1 LAGFIGAKEVCATT
15 GFRILVHVF
24 SPVARNHN
32 MPRISS
38 REYKLMLNA
47 AKFAGDED
55 QLNAAAGALWRD
67 LAAIIVPSAVAV
79 SGTDDIERKRR
90 QVRFFDTRDTW
101 LRSNDYV
108 VRERVDL
115 EHAERE
121 LTLKFRHPDR
131 FISQDRDMTPADGL
145 EADLK
150 FEEDIKPPFQALYS
164 FSSTVLVKEGTALE
178 TLKDVSR
185 LYPGLAEAVDEF
197 PKAEPLSVVGGFTA
211 YERVI
216 KGTSFQ
222 IRKDPEVCACC
233 SLTLWYDSEAGDT
246 PVVAEFSF
254 KYEDEKEAYTAK
266 MARRAYD
273 AFMDIQARLGDWIDP
288 RSMTKTAYIYAQA
301 GK

>member
-1 LAGFIGAKEVCATT
+1 
-15 GFRILVHVF
+15 
-24 SPVARNHN
+24 
-32 MPRISS
+32 MPNICS
-38 REYKLMLNA
+38 REYKLMLRA
-47 AKFAGDED
+47 SKFAGDEGK
-55 QLNAAAGALWRD
+55 LTSSAGALWRD

-90 QVRFFDTRDTW
+90 QVRFFDTRDKW

-115 EHAERE
+115 ENNERE

-131 FISQDRDMTPADGL
+131 FISQDRDMTPAEGPD
-145 EADLK
+145 ADLK

-164 FSSTVLVKEGTALE
+164 FSSTVLVKEDTALD
-178 TLKDVSR
+178 TLKDVNK
-185 LYPGLAEAVDEF
+185 LYPGLAGAVEDF

-222 IRKDPEVCACC
+222 IRKDPEVCAQC
-233 SLTLWYDSEAGDT
+233 SLTLWYEGEDGDT

-254 KYEDEKEAYTAK
+254 KYQDDKEAYTAK
-266 MARRAYD
+266 MARRAYA
-273 AFMDIQARLGDWIDP
+273 AFMDIQARLGDWIDNG
-288 RSMTKTAYIYAQA
+288 SMTKTAYVYARDR
-301 GK
+301 K

>member
-1 LAGFIGAKEVCATT
+1 
-15 GFRILVHVF
+15 
-24 SPVARNHN
+24 
-32 MPRISS
+32 MPTITS

-47 AKFAGDED
+47 EKFAGDEAK
-55 QLNAAAGALWRD
+55 LTTSAGALWRD

-79 SGTDDIERKRR
+79 SGTDDVERKRR
-90 QVRFFDTRDTW
+90 QVRFFDTQDKW

-108 VRERVDL
+108 VRERLDL
-115 EHAERE
+115 EDEERE

-131 FISQDRDMTPADGL
+131 FVSQDRDMTPADGL
-145 EADLK
+145 DAELK

-164 FSSTVLVKEGTALE
+164 FSSTQRVKQDTRLE
-178 TLKDVSR
+178 TLKDVNK
-185 LYPGLAEAVDEF
+185 LYPGLAEAVEAF
-197 PKAEPLSVVGGFTA
+197 PKSEPLSVVGAFTA

-222 IRKDPEVCACC
+222 IRKDPEVCALC

-254 KYEDEKEAYTAK
+254 KYQDDKEAYTAK

-273 AFMDIQARLGDWIDP
+273 VFMDIQARLGDWIDS
-288 RSMTKTAYIYAQA
+288 RSMTKTAYVYAQA
-301 GK
+301 AK